1 MREAMTVTRQQAER
15 ELARL
20 CEALDRP
27 IETLRDGQVA
37 VWLDMLEDLPYEAGR
52 AAVTHVIRTWRG
64 TRFPPPG
71 VLTEA
76 VEAVR
81 EEGIPAAG
89 AYSQEPP
96 RTTMTLEQVRKAI
109 EQMDRWVAM
118 SDDEYMAELE
128 RIRER
133 MERRQALKVVGGR

>member
-1 MREAMTVTRQQAER
+1 MTREQAAK
-15 ELARL
+15 ELGRL
-20 CEALDRP
+20 CEAMDRAP
-27 IETLRDGQVA
+27 DSLRPGQMNE
-37 VWLDMLEDLPYEAGR
+37 WLRALEDLPYETGR
-52 AAVTHVIRTWRG
+52 AAVTRVIRTWRG

-71 VLTEA
+71 VLTDA

-81 EEGIPAAG
+81 GEGIPAAG

-96 RTTMTLEQVRKAI
+96 RTTMTPEQVRKAI

-133 MERRQALKVVGGR
+133 MERQQVLKAVGGR

>member
-1 MREAMTVTRQQAER
+1 MTREQAAK
-15 ELARL
+15 ELGRL
-20 CEALDRP
+20 CEAMDRAP
-27 IETLRDGQVA
+27 DSLRPGQMNE
-37 VWLDMLEDLPYEAGR
+37 WLRALEGLPYETGR
-52 AAVTHVIRTWRG
+52 AAVTHVIRAWRG

-71 VLTEA
+71 VLTDA

-81 EEGIPAAG
+81 KEGIPAAG

-96 RTTMTLEQVRKAI
+96 RTTVTPEQVRKAV

-128 RIRER
+128 RIWER
-133 MERRQALKVVGGR
+133 MERRQALTVVGGR

>member
-37 VWLDMLEDLPYEAGR
+37 VWLDMLEDLPYETGR
-52 AAVTHVIRTWRG
+52 AAVTRVIRTWRG
-64 TRFPPPG
+64 IRLPPPG
-71 VLTEA
+71 VLTDA

-81 EEGIPAAG
+81 GEGIPAAS

-96 RTTMTLEQVRKAI
+96 RTTMAPEQARDAI

-133 MERRQALKVVGGR
+133 MERKAQLRVVV

>member
-20 CEALDRP
+20 CEALDRS

-37 VWLDMLEDLPYEAGR
+37 VWLDMLEDLPYETGR
-52 AAVTHVIRTWRG
+52 AAVTHVIRAWRG

-71 VLTEA
+71 VLTDA

-81 EEGIPAAG
+81 KEGILRRV
-89 AYSQEPP
+89 
-96 RTTMTLEQVRKAI
+96 RTARN
-109 EQMDRWVAM
+109 
-118 SDDEYMAELE
+118 
-128 RIRER
+128 
-133 MERRQALKVVGGR
+133 RRARP